1 MSTIQVLFLTAIAG
15 HLLCGYCDC
24 LLTYVPGGKKFDFR
38 QMSDNGSMSETFAK
52 MPLRNPRLSMVLGCF
67 ALLLCSGGYYGIYLW
82 MKPFSNTYA
91 VILLISAAL
100 FFIPGTAHHVFCG
113 VAEWFYI
120 RMGRTEDARSAVV
133 QFFKDT
139 SATMI
144 ACYVG
149 LLIFGVTLFIAVVTG
164 ATDIPGW
171 GCVFNTVPLFIAL
184 PPLRIGGTG
193 NWCGAAMFLGLL
205 FLIG

>member
-24 LLTYVPGGKKFDFR
+24 LLTYVPGGKKFNFR

-184 PPLRIGGTG
+184 TPLRIGGTG